1 MVFARDARRRHEEAS
16 LPLWTTRG
24 LFFRHV
30 VFRLRR
36 RLECIYQVQV
46 ILRDEIEWN
55 GRHPCGRWTATCWLT
70 CDSFHPRRVVFPSR
84 FLKSFLTA
92 LHIYFTTVWHSGKRT
107 PEETRTWSGNRK
119 SINQQSEEQSCRFP
133 FPDNSKYAQQ
143 SQHWSIPRPNLLD
156 KKEGTREP
164 LINVLFF
171 FFYFSS
177 LSLLTTC
184 IPL

>member
-70 CDSFHPRRVVFPSR
+70 CDSFHPRRVVFHLDSWNR
-84 FLKSFLTA
+84 FLR
-92 LHIYFTTVWHSGKRT
+92 HYIYTLLLYGTLVNAHRKKLARDPGI
-107 PEETRTWSGNRK
+107 GNRSTNSRK
-119 SINQQSEEQSCRFP
+119 NSRAVSHFP
-133 FPDNSKYAQQ
+133 TIQNMHSSRNTEAFHDPTCSTK
-143 SQHWSIPRPNLLD
+143 
-156 KKEGTREP
+156 KKELE
-164 LINVLFF
+164 
-171 FFYFSS
+171 SH
-177 LSLLTTC
+177 
-184 IPL
+184 